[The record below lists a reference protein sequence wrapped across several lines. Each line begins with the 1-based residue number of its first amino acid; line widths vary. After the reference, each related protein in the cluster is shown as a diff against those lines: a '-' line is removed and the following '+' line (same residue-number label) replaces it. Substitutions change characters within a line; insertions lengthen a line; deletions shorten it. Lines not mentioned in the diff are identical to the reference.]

1 MEIIKAYKY
10 RLIPSEEQLDIIKR
24 TCGCA
29 RIVYNMLLSDT
40 INKLENK
47 EAPSINK
54 VTELYE
60 KAPFLKGMDS
70 LALANARI
78 NIQNSFNNFYKSCK
92 GKRKGKKLGFPK
104 FKKKSICKESY
115 TTNNQ
120 GGSIRIKDNL
130 IKLPK
135 IGFIKL
141 KYHTPIKG
149 LIKSATITVNKDNT
163 VEISIIV
170 IENVKPIIKQINNI
184 KDLKIIG
191 LDMSMSA
198 FYVSSDGEKPNFD
211 RLYRNSE
218 KKRRRLN
225 KSLHRKKLIGTG
237 EFKYNKKFKKNVEIK
252 KPSKNR
258 EKARVKLA
266 KLGMKVSNQ
275 RKDFAHKLSRKLVD
289 NNDVIVLEDINLQAM
304 SQCLKLGK
312 SVNDLGFG
320 QFRTFLEYKSILS
333 DTLVI
338 KVPKFFASSKT
349 CSECGYKNTDLKL
362 KDREWVCPECGV
374 INDRDLNAAY
384 NLRNYFIT
392 NLNTVGTTEIKA
404 CGDGTS
410 GLRETLIK
418 VLSVKQ
424 EGNTVKFTARSP
436 LL

>member
-1 MEIIKAYKY
+1 MELIRAYKY
-10 RLIPSEEQLDIIKR
+10 RLLPSEEQLELIKR
-24 TCGCA
+24 TCGCV
-29 RIVYNMLLSDT
+29 RVVYNMLLSDT

-47 EAPSINK
+47 EAPSTNK

-60 KAPFLKGMDS
+60 EAPYLKGVDS
-70 LALANARI
+70 LALANARL
-78 NIQNSFNNFYKSCK
+78 NIQNSFSNFFKSRK

-104 FKKKSICKESY
+104 FKKKSK
-115 TTNNQ
+115 
-120 GGSIRIKDNL
+120 IKDSY

-135 IGFIKL
+135 IGFVKF

-149 LIKSATITVNKDNT
+149 FIKSATITVNKDNT
-163 VEISIIV
+163 VEISV
-170 IENVKPIIKQINNI
+170 LVLDNVKPIIKNINNI
-184 KDLKIIG
+184 KDLKVIG

-225 KSLHRKKLIGTG
+225 KSLHRKKLLGTG
-237 EFKYNKKFKKNVEIK
+237 VVKYNKKYNKYVEIK
-252 KPSKNR
+252 KPSNNR
-258 EKARVKLA
+258 EKARIKLA
-266 KLGMKVSNQ
+266 KLGHKISNQ

-304 SQCLKLGK
+304 AQCLKLGK

-320 QFRTFLEYKSILS
+320 QFRTFLEYKSLLS

-349 CSECGYKNTDLKL
+349 CSDCGYKNTDLKL

-374 INDRDLNAAY
+374 IHDRDLNAAY
-384 NLRNYFIT
+384 NLKNYFIKEI
-392 NLNTVGTTEIKA
+392 NTVGTTGIQA
-404 CGDGTS
+404 CGDATS
-410 GLRETLIK
+410 GLREALIK

-424 EGNTVKFTARSP
+424 EGNAVKFTDRSP